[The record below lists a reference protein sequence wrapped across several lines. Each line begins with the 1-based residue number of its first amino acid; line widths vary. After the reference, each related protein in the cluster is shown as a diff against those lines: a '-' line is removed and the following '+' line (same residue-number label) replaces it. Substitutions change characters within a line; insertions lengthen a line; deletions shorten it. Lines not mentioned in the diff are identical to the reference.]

1 MTRDE
6 TPVGHA
12 FKSRVF
18 LWGADM
24 NPTTVRARWPGSR
37 FVATARAAGLL
48 SRSAG
53 LPPEAFGPEI
63 WGIVVE
69 TGDVQRG
76 TPVPLTLADGASATA
91 MLVDAPGGAGNP
103 AEILAEARYWE
114 LPQAYRDRIVA
125 FIDTVEAP

>member
-6 TPVGHA
+6 TPVAHA

-37 FVATARAAGLL
+37 FVATARASGLL

-63 WGIVVE
+63 WGIIVE
-69 TGDVQRG
+69 TDKDQRG
-76 TPVPLTLADGASATA
+76 APVPLTLADGASATA
-91 MLVDAPGGAGNP
+91 MLVDAPGGNP
-103 AEILAEARYWE
+103 VEILAEARYWE
-114 LPQAYRDRIVA
+114 LPQAYRDRIEA
-125 FIDTVEAP
+125 FIDMAEAT